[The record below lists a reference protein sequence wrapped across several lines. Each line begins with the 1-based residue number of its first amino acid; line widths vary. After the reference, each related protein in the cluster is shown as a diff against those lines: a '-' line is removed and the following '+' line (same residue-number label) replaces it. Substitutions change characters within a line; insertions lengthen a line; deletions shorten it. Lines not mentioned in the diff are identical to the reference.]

1 MDRYAR
7 IVQAGVEAQPWRE
20 GALLMWAPR
29 LRIAY
34 GERPGRLDHEYEF
47 AFDPPAQR
55 APEIALSDLRA
66 AIGEDETIDVPSVGE
81 CRMIQLI
88 VAKPATE

>member
-20 GALLMWAPR
+20 GTLLMWAPH

-34 GERPGRLDHEYEF
+34 GERPSKLDHEHEF
-47 AFDPPAQR
+47 TFDPPAQR
-55 APEIALSDLRA
+55 TPETALGDLRA
-66 AIGEDETIDVPSVGE
+66 AIGEGETIDVPSVGE
-81 CRMIQLI
+81 CRMFQHI
-88 VAKPATE
+88 VAEPATE